1 LTKTLLPDTPTTIGS
16 WARFIARGLQGAGL
30 DGKEL
35 FLEQGLDLSEADTP
49 NTRFPVDAMSRVWRR
64 AVELTG
70 DEGFALKLADNAD
83 PSMYNALGLSMIS
96 SRTLGEALQRACR
109 FSQVATDAGG
119 QVLRERAD
127 GRMELVQ
134 EIFGKQHSLVTP
146 YATEAF
152 ICTTVK
158 ILRSISNE
166 QFRLL
171 EVHFC
176 HNQEALRERY
186 ETYFD
191 APVIFDSDEYKLV
204 FERDLLD
211 CPCEQANPALA
222 ENIDAWMRD
231 YLTSFEPDTLA
242 SKVRILLA
250 EKLPDGAFQQGEVAS
265 ALAMS
270 SRSLQRGLQREGVSF
285 KELLEKTRQDLA
297 MKYIGEKELSLVEV
311 CLLLGFSDQSNFT
324 RAFKRWTGKT
334 PNAYRQDMAA

>member
-1 LTKTLLPDTPTTIGS
+1 M
-16 WARFIARGLQGAGL
+16 
-30 DGKEL
+30 
-35 FLEQGLDLSEADTP
+35 EQGLNLADADTP

-64 AVELTG
+64 AIELTG
-70 DEGFALKLADNAD
+70 DEGFALTLVDHAE

-119 QVLRERAD
+119 QVLRERSD
-127 GRMELVQ
+127 GKMELVQ
-134 EIFGKQHSLVTP
+134 VIFSQQRDLVTP

-158 ILRSISNE
+158 ILRTISND

-176 HNQEALRERY
+176 HNQEPLRERY
-186 ETYFD
+186 EAYFG
-191 APVIFDSDEYKLV
+191 APIIFDCDEYKLV
-204 FERDLLD
+204 FERELLD
-211 CPCEQANPALA
+211 YPCEQANPALA
-222 ENIDAWMRD
+222 DNIDTWMQD

-242 SKVRILLA
+242 SKVRSLLA
-250 EKLPDGAFQQGEVAS
+250 EKLPNGEYQQDEVAS

-270 SRSLQRGLQREGVSF
+270 SRSLQRGLQKEGASF

-297 MKYIGEKELSLVEV
+297 MKYIVEKELSLVEV

-334 PNAYRQDMAA
+334 PNAYRQEMAA